1 VNGTDLVVTDEITAL
16 DALDCRLEWRI
27 LTAAAA
33 EVSSDHV
40 ALTGND
46 VTRNLTVKTS
56 DAAVTPVFRTWEAAR
71 PDTDYWKTPAQMGWK
86 DMSWDAPIADRIIA
100 GWSATVPA
108 GKTIRFV
115 TTLKK

>member
-1 VNGTDLVVTDEITAL
+1 M
-16 DALDCRLEWRI
+16 RLLLWM
-27 LTAAAA
+27 LWT
-33 EVSSDHV
+33 
-40 ALTGND
+40 
-46 VTRNLTVKTS
+46 
-56 DAAVTPVFRTWEAAR
+56 AVTPVFKTWEAAR
-71 PDTDYWKTPAQMGWK
+71 PDTDYWKTPEQMGWK